1 MPEDDLNNQPARK
14 DALLPMTASEPTDKE
29 LVAAA
34 KDGDMHAFEALV
46 KRLEPRVAAT
56 VISMLGRTP
65 EADDVGQETFIRF
78 FKALS
83 QFRGDSRVA
92 SYVTRIAMNLSLNEL
107 KRRKR
112 WFGLFSVD
120 DSNSL
125 ATIEASKTSESSYDD
140 KQLVQ
145 LSLQQ
150 LTPEYR
156 AVVVL
161 RIMEGYS
168 TDETARMLK
177 IPVGTVTSRLARAQA
192 KLKDIVNVL
201 IGETP

>member
-1 MPEDDLNNQPARK
+1 
-14 DALLPMTASEPTDKE
+14 MTASEPTDKE

>member
-1 MPEDDLNNQPARK
+1 MKTTN
-14 DALLPMTASEPTDKE
+14 EPTDKE
-29 LVAAA
+29 LVAASS
-34 KDGDMHAFEALV
+34 KGDMRAFEKLV

-56 VISMLGRTP
+56 VISMLGNSP
-65 EADDVGQETFIRF
+65 EVDDVGQETFVRF
-78 FKALS
+78 YKALD
-83 QFRGDSRVA
+83 QYRGDSSVA

-112 WFGLFSVD
+112 WFGLFSAD
-120 DSNSL
+120 DSDLVQAAGAGGNSE
-125 ATIEASKTSESSYDD
+125 ATYDD
-140 KQLVQ
+140 RELVRMA
-145 LSLQQ
+145 LQQ

-168 TDETARMLK
+168 TEETANILK
-177 IPVGTVTSRLARAQA
+177 IPVGTVTSRLARGQA